1 MMARIKIVDP
11 AQATGK
17 SKELLTA
24 LQNNIKSVPNLA
36 KALANSPAALKA
48 WMEFDGALDKGSLN
62 AKLRQ
67 EIALAVGQK
76 NGCEY
81 CVSAHTAIGKF
92 AGLTDQQILNSRQGQ
107 GTSPKDTAALT
118 FARELLEKRGQVPA
132 SSIQALRDQGF
143 TDGEIAEIVAHVAL
157 NIFTNYFNIAL
168 DVDVDFPRVALQ
180 QVA

>member
-1 MMARIKIVDP
+1 MARINIVDP

-24 LQNNIKSVPNLA
+24 LQNRLKSVPNLA
-36 KALANSPAALKA
+36 KALANSPAALQA
-48 WMEFDGALDKGSLN
+48 WMEFEGALAKASLD
-62 AKLRQ
+62 AKLKQ

-81 CVSAHTAIGKF
+81 CVSAHTAIGKR
-92 AGLTDQQILNSRQGQ
+92 AGLTDQHILSSRQGQ
-107 GTSPKDTAALT
+107 GASPKDTAALM
-118 FARELLEKRGQVPA
+118 FARELLDSRGQVPA
-132 SSIQALRDQGF
+132 TSVQALRNQGF

-168 DVDVDFPRVALQ
+168 DVDVDFPRVALH

>member
-1 MMARIKIVDP
+1 MARIKMVDP
-11 AQATGK
+11 SEATGK
-17 SKELLTA
+17 SKELLTT
-24 LQNNIKSVPNLA
+24 LEHSIKSVPNLA

-48 WMEFDGALDKGSLN
+48 WMEFDGALAKGSLD

-67 EIALAVGQK
+67 EIALVVGQK

-81 CVSAHTAIGKF
+81 CVSAHTVLGKF
-92 AGLTDQQILNSRQGQ
+92 AGLTDQQILSSRQGQ
-107 GTSPKDTAALT
+107 GTSPKDTVALT
-118 FARELLEKRGQVPA
+118 FARELVERRGQVPA

-143 TDGEIAEIVAHVAL
+143 TDGEIAEIFAHVAL

-168 DVDVDFPRVALQ
+168 DVDVDFPRMALH

>member
-1 MMARIKIVDP
+1 MAGIKFVDP
-11 AQATGK
+11 VQATGK

-24 LQNNIKSVPNLA
+24 LQKNIKCVPNLA

-48 WMEFDGALDKGSLN
+48 WMEFEGALDKGSLN

-76 NGCEY
+76 NGCQY
-81 CVSAHTAIGKF
+81 CVSAHTAIGK
-92 AGLTDQQILNSRQGQ
+92 ASGLTDQQILNSRQGQ

-132 SSIQALRDQGF
+132 SSIQALHEQGF
-143 TDGEIAEIVAHVAL
+143 TDGEVAEIVAHVAL

-168 DVDVDFPRVALQ
+168 GVDVDFPRVALE

>member
-1 MMARIKIVDP
+1 MAQIKIVDP
-11 AQATGK
+11 AEATGK

-48 WMEFDGALDKGSLN
+48 WIDFEGALAKGSLN

-81 CVSAHTAIGKF
+81 CVSAHTVIGKLT
-92 AGLTDQQILNSRQGQ
+92 GLTDQQTLSSRNGQ
-107 GTSPKDTAALT
+107 GTSPKATAALA

-132 SSIQALRDQGF
+132 SSVLALRDQGF
-143 TDGEIAEIVAHVAL
+143 TDGAIAEIVAHVAL
-157 NIFTNYFNIAL
+157 NIFTNYFNIVL
-168 DVDVDFPRVALQ
+168 DVDVDFPRVALD

>member
-1 MMARIKIVDP
+1 MAHIKIVDP
-11 AQATGK
+11 AEATGK
-17 SKELLTA
+17 SKELLTV
-24 LQNNIKSVPNLA
+24 LQNNIKSVPSLA

-48 WMEFDGALDKGSLN
+48 WMEFDGALAKGSLN

-81 CVSAHTAIGKF
+81 CVSAHTAMGKF
-92 AGLTDQQILNSRQGQ
+92 AGLTDQQILNGRQGQ

-143 TDGEIAEIVAHVAL
+143 SDGEIAEIIAYVAL

-168 DVDVDFPRVALQ
+168 EVDVDFPRVALHQ
-180 QVA
+180 AA

>member
-1 MMARIKIVDP
+1 MARIKIVDP

-17 SKELLTA
+17 SKELLTV
-24 LQNNIKSVPNLA
+24 LQNSIKSLPNLA

-48 WMEFDGALDKGSLN
+48 WMEFDGALGKGSLD

-67 EIALAVGQK
+67 EIALAIGQK

-81 CVSAHTAIGKF
+81 CVSAHTVMGKLT
-92 AGLTDQQILNSRQGQ
+92 GLTEQQILGSRQGQ
-107 GTSPKDTAALT
+107 GTSPKATAAVT
-118 FARELLEKRGQVPA
+118 FARELLAKRGQVPA
-132 SSIQALRDQGF
+132 GSVQALRDQGF
-143 TDGEIAEIVAHVAL
+143 SDGEIAEIVAHVAL

-168 DVDVDFPRVALQ
+168 DVDVDFPRVALD

>member
-1 MMARIKIVDP
+1 MAQVKIVDP

-48 WMEFDGALDKGSLN
+48 WMEFDSALAKGSLN

-67 EIALAVGQK
+67 EIALAVGQE

-81 CVSAHTAIGKF
+81 CVSAHTVIGKF
-92 AGLTDQQILNSRQGQ
+92 AGLTDQQILSSRQGQ

-118 FARELLEKRGQVPA
+118 FARELLERRGQVPA
-132 SSIQALRDQGF
+132 SSIQSLRDQGF
-143 TDGEIAEIVAHVAL
+143 SDGDIAEIITHVAL

-168 DVDVDFPRVALQ
+168 EVDVDFPRVALHP
-180 QVA
+180 VA

>member
-1 MMARIKIVDP
+1 MALIKIIDP

-17 SKELLTA
+17 SKELLTT
-24 LQNNIKSVPNLA
+24 LHNSIKSVPNLA

-48 WMEFDGALDKGSLN
+48 WMDFNGALSKASLDS
-62 AKLRQ
+62 KLQQ
-67 EIALAVGQK
+67 EIAVAVAQK

-81 CVSAHTAIGKF
+81 CLSAHTAIGKL
-92 AGLTDQQILNSRQGQ
+92 AGLTDQQILSSRQGQ
-107 GTSPKDTAALT
+107 GTSPKATAALT
-118 FARELLEKRGQVPA
+118 FARELVEKRGQVPA
-132 SSIQALRDQGF
+132 GSIQPLREQGF

-168 DVDVDFPRVALQ
+168 DIDVDFPRVALH

>member
-1 MMARIKIVDP
+1 MAQVKMVDP
-11 AQATGK
+11 VQATGK
-17 SKELLTA
+17 SKELLTT
-24 LQNNIKSVPNLA
+24 LQNNVKSVPNLA

-48 WMEFDGALDKGSLN
+48 WMEFDGALAKGSLN

-81 CVSAHTAIGKF
+81 CVSAHTAIGKA
-92 AGLTDQQILNSRQGQ
+92 AGLTEQQILASRQGQ
-107 GTSPKDTAALT
+107 GTSPKDTAALA

-132 SSIQALRDQGF
+132 SSIQALRDHGF
-143 TDGEIAEIVAHVAL
+143 ADGEIAEIVAHVAL

-168 DVDVDFPRVALQ
+168 DVDVDFPRVALVQ
-180 QVA
+180 AA

>member
-1 MMARIKIVDP
+1 MARIKIVDP
-11 AQATGK
+11 TQATGK

-48 WMEFDGALDKGSLN
+48 WMEFDRALDKGSLN

-81 CVSAHTAIGKF
+81 CVSAHTAIGKLV
-92 AGLTDQQILNSRQGQ
+92 GLTDQQILNSRQGE
-107 GTSPKDTAALT
+107 GTSAKATSALI
-118 FARELLEKRGQVPA
+118 FARELLEKRGKVPP
-132 SSIQALRDQGF
+132 SSVQALRDQGF

-157 NIFTNYFNIAL
+157 NVFTNYFNIAL
-168 DVDVDFPRVALQ
+168 DVDVDFPRVALH

>member
-1 MMARIKIVDP
+1 MARIKIVDLT
-11 AQATGK
+11 QATGK

-48 WMEFDGALDKGSLN
+48 WMEFDGALNKGSLN
-62 AKLRQ
+62 PKLRQ

-92 AGLTDQQILNSRQGQ
+92 ADLTDQQIHNSRQGQ
-107 GTSPKDTAALT
+107 GTSPKDSAALT

-132 SSIQALRDQGF
+132 SSIEALRDQGF
-143 TDGEIAEIVAHVAL
+143 TDAEIAEIVAHVAL
-157 NIFTNYFNIAL
+157 NVFTNYFNVAL
-168 DVDVDFPRVALQ
+168 DVDVDFPRVTLD

>member
-1 MMARIKIVDP
+1 MAQIKIVDP
-11 AQATGK
+11 AQGTGK

-24 LQNNIKSVPNLA
+24 LENKIKSLPNLA

-48 WMEFDGALDKGSLN
+48 WMEFDNALAKGSLDP
-62 AKLRQ
+62 KLRQ

-81 CVSAHTAIGKF
+81 CVSAHTAIGKL

-118 FARELLEKRGQVPA
+118 FAHELLEKRGQVPA
-132 SSIQALRDQGF
+132 SSIQALRDHGF
-143 TDGEIAEIVAHVAL
+143 TDGEIAEIVSHVAL
-157 NIFTNYFNIAL
+157 NVFTNYFNIAL
-168 DVDVDFPRVALQ
+168 DIDVDYPRVALH

>member
-1 MMARIKIVDP
+1 MAHIRIVDP

-36 KALANSPAALKA
+36 KALANSLAALKA
-48 WMEFDGALDKGSLN
+48 WMEFDGALAKGSLN

-81 CVSAHTAIGKF
+81 CVSTHTVIGKLT
-92 AGLTDQQILNSRQGQ
+92 GLTDQQILSRQAQ
-107 GTSPKDTAALT
+107 GTSPKATAALA
-118 FARELLEKRGQVPA
+118 FSSWQRARRWISRVVQPRLPSNPSRTCITVK
-132 SSIQALRDQGF
+132 
-143 TDGEIAEIVAHVAL
+143 IAYPPSKAC
-157 NIFTNYFNIAL
+157 F
-168 DVDVDFPRVALQ
+168 RVRTLG
-180 QVA
+180 

>member
-1 MMARIKIVDP
+1 MARIKIVDP

-24 LQNNIKSVPNLA
+24 LQNNS
-36 KALANSPAALKA
+36 S
-48 WMEFDGALDKGSLN
+48 
-62 AKLRQ
+62 
-67 EIALAVGQK
+67 
-76 NGCEY
+76 
-81 CVSAHTAIGKF
+81 
-92 AGLTDQQILNSRQGQ
+92 
-107 GTSPKDTAALT
+107 KDTAALT
-118 FARELLEKRGQVPA
+118 FARELLEKRGQVPP

-168 DVDVDFPRVALQ
+168 DVDVDFPRVALD

>member
-1 MMARIKIVDP
+1 MARIKIVDP

-48 WMEFDGALDKGSLN
+48 WMEFDSALNKGSLN

-92 AGLTDQQILNSRQGQ
+92 TGLTDQQILNSRQGQ
-107 GTSPKDTAALT
+107 GTS
-118 FARELLEKRGQVPA
+118 
-132 SSIQALRDQGF
+132 S
-143 TDGEIAEIVAHVAL
+143 
-157 NIFTNYFNIAL
+157 
-168 DVDVDFPRVALQ
+168 
-180 QVA
+180 

>member
-1 MMARIKIVDP
+1 MAKVKFVDP
-11 AQATGK
+11 AQASGK

-48 WMEFDGALDKGSLN
+48 WMEFDGVLAKGSLK

-81 CVSAHTAIGKF
+81 CVSAHTAIGKSV
-92 AGLTDQQILNSRQGQ
+92 GLTEQQILASRQGQ
-107 GTSPKDTAALT
+107 GISPKDAVALS
-118 FARELLEKRGQVPA
+118 FALELLKRHGQVTA
-132 SSIQALRDQGF
+132 DSIQALRDHGF
-143 TDGEIAEIVAHVAL
+143 TDGEIAEIVADVAL

>member
-1 MMARIKIVDP
+1 MAQIKIVDP

-48 WMEFDGALDKGSLN
+48 WMEFDGALAKGSLN
-62 AKLRQ
+62 ARLRQ

-81 CVSAHTAIGKF
+81 CVSAHTQIGKA
-92 AGLTDQQILNSRQGQ
+92 AGLTEQQILASRQGH
-107 GTSPKDTAALT
+107 GISPKDAVALG
-118 FARELLEKRGQVPA
+118 FARELVERHGQVTA
-132 SSIQALRDQGF
+132 GSIQVLRDHGF

-168 DVDVDFPRVALQ
+168 DVDVDFPRVALH